1 MQTLQTVHYHCK
13 VLLEKY
19 KNYMGQLNTS
29 FKLKPGTCW
38 VLCDNESLSPKEAL
52 DSRTFGPLPLSNI
65 VGRAIYC
72 SRSRSEHGFVQNSD
86 EAMHDDSAVLAVELD
101 VEEMT
106 SQS

>member
-1 MQTLQTVHYHCK
+1 MNSSAYTMLTWFILAQFSQ
-13 VLLEKY
+13 
-19 KNYMGQLNTS
+19 
-29 FKLKPGTCW
+29 
-38 VLCDNESLSPKEAL
+38 EAL

>member
-1 MQTLQTVHYHCK
+1 MNSSAYTMLTWFIIPQFSQ
-13 VLLEKY
+13 
-19 KNYMGQLNTS
+19 
-29 FKLKPGTCW
+29 
-38 VLCDNESLSPKEAL
+38 EAL